1 MIASSI
7 PESEVLK
14 TALTECQ
21 QRLNRFREME
31 NWLEADLA
39 EADLRTVQPR
49 LRSEDRSA
57 HDGGRALPGTV
68 AVPRHKSDVHL

>member
-39 EADLRTVQPR
+39 EADLNAMLEKLQELNSR
-49 LRSEDRSA
+49 EDDA
-57 HDGGRALPGTV
+57 CTD
-68 AVPRHKSDVHL
+68 